1 MYDVLHVQFEH
12 ASNHNQVDYK
22 SSQSKEVAKH
32 DTGFLMKHYSHILE
46 HVASQRLQKQQDP
59 CNRQVMDTG
68 YLLG

>member
-1 MYDVLHVQFEH
+1 M
-12 ASNHNQVDYK
+12 
-22 SSQSKEVAKH
+22 
-32 DTGFLMKHYSHILE
+32 TGFLMKHYSHILE